1 MSKVLI
7 GIPIH
12 RPIEFKVFESFIRKI
27 SKRFNIPYDL
37 NLILEFIK
45 LNEKIVLNLINNKYD
60 DNSIKEFN
68 EKAIFFLNHKNV
80 YYEFCM
86 VSNSLIYDAREYIAH
101 EFVKSE
107 NDYLM
112 FIDSDMTFHPNS
124 VEMLLRHNL
133 EFVTAKAFK
142 RVKPYQPCF
151 YTKFEYKDGVPELEA
166 PAQYGEGLLPI
177 EGAGLACALIKRSAF
192 EKIQQPYFFPLPNV
206 GEDLTFCL
214 KLKEAGVKMY
224 CDTTLQFGHLGHT
237 EIFEKD
243 FVEEY
248 TKLVQAQKVES

>member
-1 MSKVLI
+1 VDRLRNRKAVSLPFPRLIRDNIKGDVNMSKVMI

-12 RPIEFKVFESFIRKI
+12 RPIEFKVFESFIRAT
-27 SKRFNIPYDL
+27 NIRR
-37 NLILEFIK
+37 EH
-45 LNEKIVLNLINNKYD
+45 
-60 DNSIKEFN
+60 EFN
-68 EKAIFFLNHKNV
+68 FS
-80 YYEFCM
+80 M
-86 VSNSLIYDAREYIAH
+86 VSNSLIYDAREYIAT
-101 EFVKSE
+101 EFLKSDC
-107 NDYLM
+107 DYLM
-112 FIDSDMTFHPNS
+112 FIDSDMTFHPQS
-124 VEMLLRHNL
+124 IDFLLRHNL

-151 YTKFEYKDGVPELEA
+151 YTKFDYKDGVPELEA

-192 EKIQQPYFFPLPNV
+192 EKIQPPYFFPLPNV

-214 KLKEAGVKMY
+214 KLKNAGVKMY
-224 CDTTLQFGHLGHT
+224 CDTTLQFGHLGYV

-248 TKLVQAQKVES
+248 AKLVQAQKVES

>member
-12 RPIEFKVFESFIRKI
+12 RPIEFKVFESFIRAT
-27 SKRFNIPYDL
+27 NIRREH
-37 NLILEFIK
+37 EF
-45 LNEKIVLNLINNKYD
+45 
-60 DNSIKEFN
+60 S
-68 EKAIFFLNHKNV
+68 
-80 YYEFCM
+80 FCM
-86 VSNSLIYDAREYIAH
+86 VSNSLIYDAREYIAT
-101 EFVKSE
+101 EFLKSDCE
-107 NDYLM
+107 FLM
-112 FIDSDMTFHPNS
+112 FIDSDMTFHPQS
-124 VEMLLRHNL
+124 IDFLLRHNL

-151 YTKFEYKDGVPELEA
+151 YTKFDYKDGVPELEA

-192 EKIQQPYFFPLPNV
+192 EKIQPPYFFPLPNV

-214 KLKEAGVKMY
+214 KLKNAGVKMY